1 MYVQGKK
8 TTNYETRNSVAKKT
22 EQVADKRTLSNIKK
36 KNYEVLKVRINT
48 SVHVQTDRFW
58 FSLVFL
64 EQKPVQTGL
73 TRFFWFNSVFR
84 IDSVFFWF

>member
-36 KNYEVLKVRINT
+36 KI
-48 SVHVQTDRFW
+48 
-58 FSLVFL
+58 
-64 EQKPVQTGL
+64 
-73 TRFFWFNSVFR
+73 TRF
-84 IDSVFFWF
+84 